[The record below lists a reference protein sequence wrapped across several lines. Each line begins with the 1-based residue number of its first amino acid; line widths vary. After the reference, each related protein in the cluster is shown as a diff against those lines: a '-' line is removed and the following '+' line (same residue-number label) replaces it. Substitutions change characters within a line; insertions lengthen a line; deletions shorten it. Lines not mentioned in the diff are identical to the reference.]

1 MATHKI
7 EANLDVD
14 GEVKGT
20 SLDINGN
27 GDVSGTLNVGGADAI
42 TIPDYILHAGDN
54 SKFGFPS
61 NDNFKI
67 RLAGSDK
74 FTMSATT
81 ANFQTNVEVQ
91 DLDIS
96 GTATGDGSG
105 LTEINASTVTIT
117 ANNSTNET
125 IFPVFVDG
133 ATGTQ
138 GLETDTGFTY
148 NPSSGVL
155 TASKLTT
162 DQAAIVENAKD
173 GAALMTLTGAG
184 AGSEANVSLKMAGTV
199 HGNPVKVKMTAENT
213 SGSSVGAGILS
224 YDPDADTFNIGQS
237 TTHGRMG
244 ISIANTNTIGSSDVV
259 YQEDVTIKS
268 RVINMTANANH
279 FEFNGD
285 IMKIG
290 DDVTT
295 RGQLY
300 HYKSGTWTLADKD
313 AEADADG
320 LLAIAVGENSTNDG
334 MLLRGTI
341 TLNYDPGNAG
351 DPLYVGDSGAI
362 QNSAPSGSGDI
373 VRIVGYLL
381 GGAHGNIF
389 FDPDKTFVEVA

>member
-1 MATHKI
+1 MGTHKI
-7 EANLDVD
+7 NADLDVN
-14 GEVKGT
+14 GEVQGT

-27 GDVSGTLNVGGADAI
+27 GNISGATEVGG
-42 TIPDYILHAGDN
+42 N
-54 SKFGFPS
+54 
-61 NDNFKI
+61 
-67 RLAGSDK
+67 
-74 FTMSATT
+74 
-81 ANFQTNVEVQ
+81 
-91 DLDIS
+91 LDILGNLDIG

-105 LTEINASTVTIT
+105 LSDVNAQTVTVT

-148 NPSSGVL
+148 NPNTGKLVTSKL
-155 TASKLTT
+155 DTDTAS
-162 DQAAIVENAKD
+162 IVENAKS
-173 GAALMTLTGAG
+173 GSALMTLTGAG
-184 AGSEANVSLKMAGTV
+184 AGSEANVSLKMSGTV
-199 HGNPVKVKMTAENT
+199 HGSPVKVKMTAENT
-213 SGSSVGAGILS
+213 SGSGVGAGILS
-224 YDPDADTFNIGQS
+224 YDPDDDAFNIGQS
-237 TTHGRMG
+237 TTHNRMG
-244 ISIANTNTIGSSDVV
+244 ISIANTNTIGSSDVI

-268 RVINMTANANH
+268 RLINMTANANH

-285 IMKIG
+285 VIKLG
-290 DDVTT
+290 DDATT
-295 RGQLY
+295 RGKLY

-320 LLAIAVGENSTNDG
+320 LLAMAIGENSTNDG
-334 MLLRGTI
+334 MLLRGTM
-341 TLNYDPGNAG
+341 TLDYDPGNAG
-351 DPLYVGDSGAI
+351 DPLYVGDSGVI